1 MLLQIRTTK
10 LYLTSLLIKKLNN
23 NLCSLVVK
31 VKMKV
36 LSLVRVF
43 ATPWTIACQAPPSMG
58 FPREE
63 YWNGLP
69 FPSPGDLPDPGIEP
83 GCPALQA
90 DSLPSE
96 PPGNIFICGTSSLS
110 LINHYWRSFIFL
122 SVFSVPDLNSHVFC
136 FNILPQSLI
145 IA

>member
-10 LYLTSLLIKKLNN
+10 LYLTSLLIKNLNN

-36 LSLVRVF
+36 LSLVRFF

-69 FPSPGDLPDPGIEP
+69 FPSPGDLPDPGIKP

-96 PPGNIFICGTSSLS
+96 PPGNMFIYGTSSLS
-110 LINHYWRSFIFL
+110 LIYHY
-122 SVFSVPDLNSHVFC
+122 
-136 FNILPQSLI
+136 
-145 IA
+145 